1 MIRRR
6 FIQMTLIAA
15 SSAALSLISTAVS
28 ASSRGDG
35 GASRSSGAS
44 NSGASNSG
52 ASNSG
57 ASNSGASRS
66 SGASLNRASQSSSND
81 GQASRSRGGS
91 RGNDDRGG
99 SIYCS
104 TDANGNQVCNRVNSD
119 GLEPVTD
126 SDLDDVLKSF
136 N

>member
-1 MIRRR
+1 MLRRR

-28 ASSRGDG
+28 ASSRG
-35 GASRSSGAS
+35 
-44 NSGASNSG
+44 NEG

-66 SGASLNRASQSSSND
+66 SGASLNRASQSSSDD
-81 GQASRSRGGS
+81 GQASLTRGGS
-91 RGNDDRGG
+91 RGSDDRGG

-104 TDANGNQVCNRVNSD
+104 TDANGQQVCNRVNSD
-119 GLEPVTD
+119 GLQPVTD